1 MQQLLSV
8 WFSLEPRRRIL
19 VVVSTVAMFA
29 AILALSRI
37 AANPGMALLY
47 AGVEANAA
55 GDVVTALEQRN
66 VDYEVRGEAIYVDSG
81 RRDELRMTLAAEG
94 LPANSTKGYELLDSL
109 SGFGTTSQMFDAAYW
124 RAKEGELA
132 RTILASPNIRAARVH
147 LSNSSSQ
154 PFRRDTSM
162 SASVTVSGHGAG
174 VDSAHAR
181 ALRNLVASAVAGLT
195 PENVSI
201 IDARAGT
208 IIGADD
214 SLSGGTSSVDKAVE
228 MRRSV
233 ERIIEARVGIG
244 KAIVEVSLETETDRE
259 SIFERTFDPNSRV
272 AISTD
277 TEERSTNS
285 NESGSGGV
293 TVASNLAE
301 GDVEGSG
308 DTSTSQNSEV
318 RERTNYE
325 VSEVKREIVKSPGA
339 IKRVSVAVLVDGL
352 KVVDADGTESF
363 QLRSDDEISAL
374 RELVASTVGFNEA
387 RGDTITIKTMAFEP
401 LTNPGTEATVSTLA
415 ALGVNVMTI
424 IQLAV
429 LGIVAIVLGLFV
441 VRPILTSGTVKAV
454 NETSQPAIAPPPPP
468 IPPMP
473 EFNLP
478 ASPALSGEIDD
489 SEFSTPAMSTV
500 TDFDLPDLGGLP
512 DLPMNSGFAGDA
524 MGDSNSDDPVT
535 RLREMIKERQE
546 ETVATLK
553 SWMEDEETA

>member
-8 WFSLEPRRRIL
+8 WFSLNPRRRIM

-29 AILALSRI
+29 AILGLSRI

-55 GDVVTALEQRN
+55 GDVVESLEQRN
-66 VDYEVRGEAIYVDSG
+66 VDYEVRGESIYVDSS

-94 LPANSTKGYELLDSL
+94 LPANSTKGYELLDTL

-132 RTILASPNIRAARVH
+132 RTILVSPNIRAARVH

-154 PFRRDTSM
+154 PFRRDTSL
-162 SASVTVSGHGAG
+162 SASVTVSSQGAG
-174 VDSAHAR
+174 VDGAQAR

-201 IDARAGT
+201 IDARAGV

-214 SLSGGTSSVDKAVE
+214 SLSGGSSSDDKALE

-233 ERIIEARVGIG
+233 ERIIEARVGVG
-244 KAIVEVSLETETDRE
+244 KAIVEVSVETETDSE
-259 SIFERTFDPNSRV
+259 SIFERTFDPDSRV

-285 NESGSGGV
+285 NESGSGSV
-293 TVASNLAE
+293 TVASNLPAGDAE
-301 GDVEGSG
+301 GGG
-308 DTSTSQNSEV
+308 DTSTSQNSEI

-325 VSEVKREIVKSPGA
+325 VSEVKREILKVPGA
-339 IKRVSVAVLVDGL
+339 IKRLSVAVLVDGL
-352 KVVDADGTESF
+352 RTIEADGSENF
-363 QLRSDDEISAL
+363 QPRSDEEIASL
-374 RELVASTVGFNEA
+374 RDLVASTVGFNES
-387 RGDTITIKTMAFEP
+387 RGDTITIKSMAFEP
-401 LTNPGTEATVSTLA
+401 LADVGTEATISTITS
-415 ALGVNVMTI
+415 LGVNVMTV
-424 IQLAV
+424 IQLVV
-429 LGIVAIVLGLFV
+429 LGLVAIILGLFV
-441 VRPILTSGTVKAV
+441 VRPILTSGTLEIA
-454 NETSQPAIAPPPPP
+454 SSAPQPVIAPP

-473 EFNLP
+473 SFDLSVP
-478 ASPALSGEIDD
+478 PALNGEIDD
-489 SEFSTPAMSTV
+489 NSFSSPAMSTV

-512 DLPMNSGFAGDA
+512 SLPMASGFAGNSMNELD
-524 MGDSNSDDPVT
+524 SDDPVA